1 MHHPVQKLKQQKFD
15 ISNEFTMTVGTQKPI
30 RWVLKGNLTRTV
42 NVISKE
48 TYDSQCLIKD
58 IEFRKFDEE
67 V

>member
-1 MHHPVQKLKQQKFD
+1 MLLLQELKNQFSD
-15 ISNEFTMTVGTQKPI
+15 GFWGE
-30 RWVLKGNLTRTV
+30 GNLTRTV